1 MTIEIV
7 PVQGVKRTTKGMRV
21 KSEFRAAIEAALTTL
36 KNAPDAAARI
46 ENGIAF
52 DVTLAG
58 VNIKNPETAAR
69 GAGRDVGY
77 SVSGEVI
84 NDGATLRVYVNGPA
98 KERKPRTPK
107 VAVAA

>member
-7 PVQGVKRTTKGMRV
+7 PVQGVKRVTKGMRV
-21 KSEFRAAIEAALTTL
+21 KSDFRAATENALIAL
-36 KNAPDAAARI
+36 KNDPHAEARI
-46 ENGIAF
+46 AAGYAL

-98 KERKPRTPK
+98 KERKPRTPE

>member
-21 KSEFRAAIEAALTTL
+21 KSEFRTAIETALIAL
-36 KNAPDAAARI
+36 KNDPHAEARI
-46 ENGIAF
+46 TAGFAL

-58 VNIKNPETAAR
+58 VEIKNPETAAR

-84 NDGATLRVYVNGPA
+84 NGGATLRVYVNGPA
-98 KERKPRTPK
+98 KERKPRAPK
-107 VAVAA
+107 DPVAA